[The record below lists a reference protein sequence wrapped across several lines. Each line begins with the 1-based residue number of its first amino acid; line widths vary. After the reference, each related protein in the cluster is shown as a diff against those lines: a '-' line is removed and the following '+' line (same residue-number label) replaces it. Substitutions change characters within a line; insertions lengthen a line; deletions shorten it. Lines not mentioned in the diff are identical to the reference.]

1 MWRSRVMAQKACATC
16 GATLEQGAP
25 QCPNCG
31 EPVAG
36 GEGRPITVRVS
47 LDYLSGEKAF
57 DQEIV
62 TIGRPDPDRGS
73 RPDIDLSGDEA
84 VSRFHAE
91 LRRREDGY
99 YLVDLGSTN
108 GTRIG
113 EEEIAA
119 LSEVKLKSG
128 DEISLGE
135 KTRLVVQF

>member
-1 MWRSRVMAQKACATC
+1 MARKACATC
-16 GATLEQGAP
+16 GATLEQGAT

-31 EPVAG
+31 EAVQAG
-36 GEGRPITVRVS
+36 GGKPITIRIS
-47 LDYLSGEKAF
+47 LDYLSGERTF
-57 DQEIV
+57 DQEVV

-73 RPDIDLSGDEA
+73 HPDIDLSGDDA

-108 GTRIG
+108 GTRLG
-113 EEEIAA
+113 EEEVTA